1 VSRDRSSER
10 RRRRDERPRDRSH
23 DRPHWKDDRG
33 GRDHSPSSRH
43 DNHDRNR
50 RHVEYAK
57 ARDRERENNRRAA
70 EEEKKKEELEG
81 PKVTLKEILATNP
94 GISVT
99 EALQRLHQINA
110 ANALGLGTGVLPK
123 MANPQALNQATKLM
137 REIYIG
143 NMPPGTTVAQ
153 LTDFINSNMTRMNL
167 AIPSPFGGPVV
178 SVWISTDS
186 HYAFVELRTV
196 EEASAALNHLGSVPL
211 AGYHL
216 RVGRPKTN
224 STTQA
229 MNMIGSLPLGVG
241 SLLSVNSNSSMSSS
255 VGTIGGMP
263 GAAGIGMTAGV
274 GGALGAGV
282 AGSESKDVIMVS
294 NLPDSILESQV
305 RELLEPFG
313 EVPNAFPSPS
323 ILLPFPPCTYLL
335 TLFLLFLLLCACIH
349 RSRHSI

>member
-1 VSRDRSSER
+1 
-10 RRRRDERPRDRSH
+10 
-23 DRPHWKDDRG
+23 
-33 GRDHSPSSRH
+33 
-43 DNHDRNR
+43 
-50 RHVEYAK
+50 
-57 ARDRERENNRRAA
+57 
-70 EEEKKKEELEG
+70 
-81 PKVTLKEILATNP
+81 VTLKEILATNP

-143 NMPPGTTVAQ
+143 NMPPGTTVPQ
-153 LTDFINSNMTRMNL
+153 LTDFINSTMTQMKL

-196 EEASAALNHLGSVPL
+196 EEASAALNHLGVVPFG
-211 AGYHL
+211 GYHL

-241 SLLSVNSNSSMSSS
+241 SLLSMS
-255 VGTIGGMP
+255 GTTPVAPIGATP
-263 GAAGIGMTAGV
+263 ATNDA
-274 GGALGAGV
+274 
-282 AGSESKDVIMVS
+282 KDVIMVS

-313 EVPNAFPSPS
+313 EVPPPPPPSPLPSCATHSSLPDQDFQFHQSPSPWPSRCCGFGISRWQSDGERCERTPGPDGRWISTLRPEGPCSHGNSSPSSCNQFPSIGSTSPRS
-323 ILLPFPPCTYLL
+323 S
-335 TLFLLFLLLCACIH
+335 FLHLEIVQH
-349 RSRHSI
+349 GD